1 MSLIPDS
8 YLTIAKPAEGL
19 YKDKGSK
26 FISWAYPVK
35 DLEEIKSHL
44 ASLKEAHPKARHICY
59 AYRLGFTPEEARSN
73 DDGEPSGSAGKP
85 ILNTILSQNLHYV
98 LVAVVRYFG
107 GTMLGIPG
115 LIEAYGSSA
124 KLVLDQSGLIEKF
137 MEEKFT
143 ISGEFQHEQEIHR
156 LLNSYQVRI
165 SNREYTERVTYEV
178 FIRKGQAIQFEK
190 QAKESYLLD
199 VKSVV

>member
-59 AYRLGFTPEEARSN
+59 GYRLGFTQEEARSN

-85 ILNTILSQNLHYV
+85 ILNTILSHNVHYV

-107 GTMLGIPG
+107 GTLLGVPG
-115 LIEAYGSSA
+115 LIHAYKEGAIDALA
-124 KLVLDQSGLIEKF
+124 KAEIYEKEPMEFLTVQFSYAQMNEVMKIVKKFPIQILDQEVNN
-137 MEEKFT
+137 T
-143 ISGEFQHEQEIHR
+143 CT
-156 LLNSYQVRI
+156 YQL
-165 SNREYTERVTYEV
+165 T
-178 FIRKGQAIQFEK
+178 FAQKMGPAIRDAINGT
-190 QAKESYLLD
+190 LD
-199 VKSVV
+199 

>member
-59 AYRLGFTPEEARSN
+59 AYRLGFTPVEARSN

-85 ILNTILSQNLHYV
+85 ILNTIISNNLYYT

-107 GTMLGIPG
+107 GTLLGVPG
-115 LIEAYGSSA
+115 LIHAYKEAS
-124 KLVLDQSGLIEKF
+124 LDALQEENIFLKEPEKQLIVEIAYAELNDF
-137 MEEKFT
+137 MK
-143 ISGEFQHEQEIHR
+143 IIKKNPVKIVKQEI
-156 LLNSYQVRI
+156 NNI
-165 SNREYTERVTYEV
+165 CT
-178 FIRKGQAIQFEK
+178 FELAFK
-190 QAKESYLLD
+190 LSEEENILTKLKD
-199 VKSVV
+199 VI

>member
-1 MSLIPDS
+1 MSSIPDS

-44 ASLKEAHPKARHICY
+44 AALKEAHPKARHVCY

-73 DDGEPSGSAGKP
+73 DDGEPAGSAGKP
-85 ILNTILSQNLHYV
+85 ILNTILSQNVHYV

-107 GTMLGIPG
+107 GTLLGVPG
-115 LIEAYGSSA
+115 LIQAYKEGAIDALAQAEIYEKEPITHRSIEFSYA
-124 KLVLDQSGLIEKF
+124 HMNEVMKICKKHPIKLVNQVIDNLCIYELTYPTRHAAAIDTELDKL
-137 MEEKFT
+137 
-143 ISGEFQHEQEIHR
+143 
-156 LLNSYQVRI
+156 
-165 SNREYTERVTYEV
+165 
-178 FIRKGQAIQFEK
+178 
-190 QAKESYLLD
+190 
-199 VKSVV
+199 